1 MTVPKPVAEGW
12 WGSPGVGYS
21 NTFWHN
27 GHQHKGDKPAVVLL
41 KTEYDRM
48 VETIETAE
56 QRLTALM
63 NQCADLADRIV
74 RQGQARRQHDDE
86 CCLGGQHD

>member
-12 WGSPGVGYS
+12 WGKAMNGYRKA
-21 NTFWHN
+21 FWLT
-27 GHQHKGDKPAVVLL
+27 GSAAQGDEPAVVLL

-48 VETIETAE
+48 VEAIETAE